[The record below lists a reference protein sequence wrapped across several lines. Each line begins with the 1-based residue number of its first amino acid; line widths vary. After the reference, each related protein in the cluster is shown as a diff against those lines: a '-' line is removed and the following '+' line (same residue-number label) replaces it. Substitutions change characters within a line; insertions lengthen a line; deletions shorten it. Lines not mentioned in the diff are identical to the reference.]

1 MIFKPSSL
9 PKLFFTY
16 ICPRFYGGAPAAP
29 SNTTSTSTVNQ
40 SPWQNPVYQ
49 ALMLGTADK
58 PGPATSMLNASRDQM
73 AQWNAVNKAG
83 LDPATQASLGS
94 WNPNVAGSTAAYT
107 NNLNA
112 ATGQYVPTANPNV
125 VANNSPIE
133 QNAAQG
139 GIMGLKGYAAGK
151 TAKQTAAALAKQIE
165 TLQKPVKGETAN
177 QAADRVNKIISLG
190 GEPNPANTSFLQ
202 NYTDAQANQWEGKI
216 DPKTGVE
223 APTPRGAGQS
233 SADYAK
239 YMDSIKEK
247 GYTSPDAPAGKAPY
261 SLTDTLKKVAYFDPT
276 TGESTLADFQAIQ
289 QKARDLGTP
298 DQYTKGTDAYNQAL
312 AATQALQAYSPENI
326 AADELTQ
333 YQMQGPSAVNAPTAG
348 TNQMAGPQSFLD
360 QGVAEAYMSPYMQ
373 NVVDIQKREADRAY
387 RQQGNELNA
396 QAVKS
401 GAFGG
406 SRQAIQQA
414 EAARNQNMLLNDIQA
429 KGQQEAYTSGMGQ
442 FNAAQGQQMQAGQ
455 ANLTTAQQTA
465 LANQAAQIQA
475 MMANQGMDYNTAV
488 QNLQA
493 QMGIQN
499 TQATQNLA
507 AQQANQSAGLQ
518 ANQQNLGTAQ
528 QLGNIG
534 QGLAGIGTAQNAAQL
549 ANLGAQGQVAQAEQN
564 LGQSYLDAQS
574 GNATSW
580 LNAPTAINAGAANVL
595 NAQPVSGGTTSTT
608 GTAAPAHWARG
619 GLIKNGKVSKGSKK

>member
-1 MIFKPSSL
+1 MIFKPSNL
-9 PKLFFTY
+9 HKLFFTY

-29 SNTTSTSTVNQ
+29 SNTTTTSTVNQ

-125 VANNSPIE
+125 VANRVANDSPIK
-133 QNAAQG
+133 QSAAQG
-139 GIMGLKGYAAGK
+139 GVMGLKGYA
-151 TAKQTAAALAKQIE
+151 
-165 TLQKPVKGETAN
+165 
-177 QAADRVNKIISLG
+177 SG
-190 GEPNPANTSFLQ
+190 G
-202 NYTDAQANQWEGKI
+202 
-216 DPKTGVE
+216 
-223 APTPRGAGQS
+223 
-233 SADYAK
+233 
-239 YMDSIKEK
+239 
-247 GYTSPDAPAGKAPY
+247 APY
-261 SLTDTLKKVAYFDPT
+261 SLTDALKKVAYFDPT
-276 TGESTLADFQAIQ
+276 TGQSTLPDFLAIQ
-289 QKARDLGTP
+289 KKASELGAP
-298 DQYTKGTDAYNQAL
+298 EQYAQGTDAYNQAL

-326 AADELTQ
+326 AAQQADVATMQGAAPTSADQLTQ
-333 YQMQGPSAVNAPTAG
+333 YQMQGPSAVNAPTAAASQMQGPASWLTPG
-348 TNQMAGPQSFLD
+348 TA
-360 QGVAEAYMSPYMQ
+360 AAYMDPYAQ
-373 NVVDIQKREADRAY
+373 NVIDQEKTQSNRDY
-387 RQQGNELNA
+387 QQQLNQLNA
-396 QAVKS
+396 QSVQA

-406 SRQAIQQA
+406 SRQAIQQS
-414 EAARNQNMLLNDIQA
+414 EAARNQLFNLANIENTGLSN
-429 KGQQEAYTSGMGQ
+429 AYTQGAAQ
-442 FNAAQGQQMQAGQ
+442 FNTAQGQGLQAGQ
-455 ANLTTAQQTA
+455 ANLTTAQQTT

-493 QMGIQN
+493 QMGIQGTQAGQDLQAALANQGVQQQTQTANMETQN
-499 TQATQNLA
+499 TANQQYATQNLA

-528 QLGNIG
+528 QLGSIG
-534 QGLAGIGTAQNAAQL
+534 QGLAGIGTAQNASQL
-549 ANLGAQGQVAQAEQN
+549 SNLGAQGQVAQAEQN

-595 NAQPVSGGTTSTT
+595 NAQPVSGGTTT
-608 GTAAPAHWARG
+608 GTTTTAPAHWARG

>member
-9 PKLFFTY
+9 HKLFFTY

-29 SNTTSTSTVNQ
+29 SNTTSTQTVNQ

-125 VANNSPIE
+125 VANKVANDSPIE
-133 QNAAQG
+133 QSAAQG
-139 GIMGLKGYAAGK
+139 GIMGLKGYASGGTSIADLTKKAEEYKKLVDSGKMLTSAQNTLLSNYNTYKSQIAAGIVDLD
-151 TAKQTAAALAKQIE
+151 ASGNPI
-165 TLQKPVKGETAN
+165 
-177 QAADRVNKIISLG
+177 
-190 GEPNPANTSFLQ
+190 PNVPQGATKAQ
-202 NYTDAQANQWEGKI
+202 TDAANAAFTEA
-216 DPKTGVE
+216 TGSQ
-223 APTPRGAGQS
+223 PT
-233 SADYAK
+233 
-239 YMDSIKEK
+239 
-247 GYTSPDAPAGKAPY
+247 TGKAPY

-276 TGESTLADFQAIQ
+276 TGQSTNADFLAIQ
-289 QKARDLGTP
+289 KKARELGAP
-298 DQYTKGTDAYNQAL
+298 EQYAQGTDAYNQAL
-312 AATQALQAYSPENI
+312 AATQALENYNPADISAQQADVATMQGAGPASANQ
-326 AADELTQ
+326 LTQ
-333 YQMQGPSAVNAPTAG
+333 YQMQGPNAVNAPTAG
-348 TNQMAGPQSFLD
+348 TNQMAGPQSWLD
-360 QGVAEAYMSPYMQ
+360 QGTAASYMSPYQQ
-373 NVVDIQKREADRAY
+373 NVTDIQKREADRAY
-387 RQQGNELNA
+387 RQQANELNA

-493 QMGIQN
+493 QMGIQD

-528 QLGNIG
+528 QLGSIG

>member
-1 MIFKPSSL
+1 MIFKPSNL
-9 PKLFFTY
+9 HKLFFTY

-29 SNTTSTSTVNQ
+29 SNTTTTSTVNQ

-125 VANNSPIE
+125 VANRVANDSPIK
-133 QNAAQG
+133 QSAAQG
-139 GIMGLKGYAAGK
+139 GVMGLKGYA
-151 TAKQTAAALAKQIE
+151 
-165 TLQKPVKGETAN
+165 
-177 QAADRVNKIISLG
+177 SG
-190 GEPNPANTSFLQ
+190 G
-202 NYTDAQANQWEGKI
+202 
-216 DPKTGVE
+216 
-223 APTPRGAGQS
+223 
-233 SADYAK
+233 
-239 YMDSIKEK
+239 
-247 GYTSPDAPAGKAPY
+247 APY
-261 SLTDTLKKVAYFDPT
+261 SLTDALKKVAYFDPT
-276 TGESTLADFQAIQ
+276 TGQSTLPDFLAIQ
-289 QKARDLGTP
+289 QKARELGNP
-298 DQYTKGTDAYNQAL
+298 DQYAQGTDAYNQAL

-326 AADELTQ
+326 AAQQADVATMQGAAPTSADQLTQ
-333 YQMQGPSAVNAPTAG
+333 YQMQGPSAVNAPTAAASQMQGPASWLTPG
-348 TNQMAGPQSFLD
+348 TA
-360 QGVAEAYMSPYMQ
+360 AAYMDPYAQ
-373 NVVDIQKREADRAY
+373 NVIDQEKTQSNRDY
-387 RQQGNELNA
+387 QQQLNQLNA
-396 QAVKS
+396 QSVQA

-406 SRQAIQQA
+406 SRQAIQQS
-414 EAARNQNMLLNDIQA
+414 EAARNQLFNLANIENTGLSN
-429 KGQQEAYTSGMGQ
+429 AYTQGAAQ
-442 FNAAQGQQMQAGQ
+442 FNTAQGQGLQAGQ
-455 ANLTTAQQTA
+455 ANLTTAQQTT
-465 LANQAAQIQA
+465 LANQQAQIQA

-493 QMGIQN
+493 QMGIQGTQAGQDLQAALANQGVQQQTQTANMAAQN
-499 TQATQNLA
+499 TANQQYATQNLA

-528 QLGNIG
+528 QLGSIG
-534 QGLAGIGTAQNAAQL
+534 QGLAGIGTAQNASQL
-549 ANLGAQGQVAQAEQN
+549 SNLGAQGQVAQAEQN

-595 NAQPVSGGTTSTT
+595 NAQPVSGGTTT
-608 GTAAPAHWARG
+608 GTTTTAPAHWARG

>member
-1 MIFKPSSL
+1 MIFKPSNL
-9 PKLFFTY
+9 HKLFFTY

-29 SNTTSTSTVNQ
+29 SNTTTTSTVNQ

-58 PGPATSMLNASRDQM
+58 PGPTTSMLNASRDQM

-112 ATGQYVPTANPNV
+112 ATGQYVPTANPNA
-125 VANNSPIE
+125 VANRVANDSPIK
-133 QNAAQG
+133 QSAAQG
-139 GIMGLKGYAAGK
+139 GVMGLKGYA
-151 TAKQTAAALAKQIE
+151 
-165 TLQKPVKGETAN
+165 
-177 QAADRVNKIISLG
+177 SG
-190 GEPNPANTSFLQ
+190 G
-202 NYTDAQANQWEGKI
+202 
-216 DPKTGVE
+216 
-223 APTPRGAGQS
+223 
-233 SADYAK
+233 
-239 YMDSIKEK
+239 
-247 GYTSPDAPAGKAPY
+247 APY
-261 SLTDTLKKVAYFDPT
+261 SLTDALKKVAYFDPT
-276 TGESTLADFQAIQ
+276 TGQSTLPDFLAIQ
-289 QKARDLGTP
+289 KTASELGAP
-298 DQYTKGTDAYNQAL
+298 EQYAQGTDAYNQAL

-326 AADELTQ
+326 AAQQADVATMQGAAPTSADQLNQ
-333 YQMQGPSAVNAPTAG
+333 YQMQGPGAVNAPTAAASQMQGPASWLTPG
-348 TNQMAGPQSFLD
+348 TA
-360 QGVAEAYMSPYMQ
+360 AAYMDPYAQ
-373 NVVDIQKREADRAY
+373 NVIDQEKTQSNRDY
-387 RQQGNELNA
+387 QQQLNQLNA
-396 QAVKS
+396 QSVQA

-406 SRQAIQQA
+406 SRQAIQQS
-414 EAARNQNMLLNDIQA
+414 EAARNQLFNLANIENTGLST
-429 KGQQEAYTSGMGQ
+429 AYTQGAAQ
-442 FNAAQGQQMQAGQ
+442 FNTAQGQGLQAGQ
-455 ANLTTAQQTA
+455 ANLDASQQTT

-493 QMGIQN
+493 QMGIQGTQAGQDLQAALANQGVQQQTQTANMAAQN
-499 TQATQNLA
+499 TANQQYATQNLA

-528 QLGNIG
+528 QLGSIG
-534 QGLAGIGTAQNAAQL
+534 QGLAGIGTAQNASQL
-549 ANLGAQGQVAQAEQN
+549 SNLGAQGQVAQAEQN

-595 NAQPVSGGTTSTT
+595 NAQPVSGGTTT
-608 GTAAPAHWARG
+608 GTTTTAPAHWARG

>member
-9 PKLFFTY
+9 HKLFFTY

-49 ALMLGTADK
+49 SLMLGTAAQ

-83 LDPATQASLGS
+83 LDPATQASLGA

-107 NNLNA
+107 NNLDA
-112 ATGQYVPTANPNV
+112 TTGQYVPTANPNAIANR
-125 VANNSPIE
+125 VANDSPIE
-133 QNAAQG
+133 QSAAQG
-139 GIMGLKGYAAGK
+139 GVMGLKGYA
-151 TAKQTAAALAKQIE
+151 
-165 TLQKPVKGETAN
+165 
-177 QAADRVNKIISLG
+177 SG
-190 GEPNPANTSFLQ
+190 G
-202 NYTDAQANQWEGKI
+202 
-216 DPKTGVE
+216 
-223 APTPRGAGQS
+223 
-233 SADYAK
+233 
-239 YMDSIKEK
+239 
-247 GYTSPDAPAGKAPY
+247 APY
-261 SLTDTLKKVAYFDPT
+261 SLTDALKRVAYFDPT
-276 TGESTLADFQAIQ
+276 TGKSTLPDFLAIQ
-289 QKARDLGTP
+289 KKARELGTP

-326 AADELTQ
+326 AAQQADVAMMQGAGPASANQLTQ
-333 YQMQGPSAVNAPTAG
+333 YQMQGPGAVNAPTAG
-348 TNQMAGPQSFLD
+348 TNQMAGPQSWLD
-360 QGVAEAYMSPYMQ
+360 QGTSEAYMSPYMQ

-429 KGQQEAYTSGMGQ
+429 KGQQEAYASGMGQ
-442 FNAAQGQQMQAGQ
+442 FNTAQNQQMQAGQ
-455 ANLTTAQQTA
+455 ANLTTAQQTT

-499 TQATQNLA
+499 TQAGQDLQAALANQGVQQQTQTANMAAQNIANQQYATQNLA

-518 ANQQNLGTAQ
+518 ANQQNLGTAA

-534 QGLAGIGTAQNAAQL
+534 QGLTGVGTAQNAAQI

-608 GTAAPAHWARG
+608 GTAAPPHWARG

>member
-1 MIFKPSSL
+1 
-9 PKLFFTY
+9 
-16 ICPRFYGGAPAAP
+16 
-29 SNTTSTSTVNQ
+29 
-40 SPWQNPVYQ
+40 
-49 ALMLGTADK
+49 
-58 PGPATSMLNASRDQM
+58 
-73 AQWNAVNKAG
+73 
-83 LDPATQASLGS
+83 
-94 WNPNVAGSTAAYT
+94 
-107 NNLNA
+107 
-112 ATGQYVPTANPNV
+112 
-125 VANNSPIE
+125 
-133 QNAAQG
+133 
-139 GIMGLKGYAAGK
+139 
-151 TAKQTAAALAKQIE
+151 
-165 TLQKPVKGETAN
+165 
-177 QAADRVNKIISLG
+177 
-190 GEPNPANTSFLQ
+190 
-202 NYTDAQANQWEGKI
+202 
-216 DPKTGVE
+216 
-223 APTPRGAGQS
+223 
-233 SADYAK
+233 
-239 YMDSIKEK
+239 
-247 GYTSPDAPAGKAPY
+247 
-261 SLTDTLKKVAYFDPT
+261 
-276 TGESTLADFQAIQ
+276 
-289 QKARDLGTP
+289 
-298 DQYTKGTDAYNQAL
+298 
-312 AATQALQAYSPENI
+312 
-326 AADELTQ
+326 
-333 YQMQGPSAVNAPTAG
+333 MQGPDAVNAPTAS
-348 TNQMAGPQSFLD
+348 TNQMAGPQSWLD
-360 QGVAEAYMSPYMQ
+360 QGTSEAYMSPYMQ

-429 KGQQEAYTSGMGQ
+429 KGQQEAYASGMGQ
-442 FNAAQGQQMQAGQ
+442 FNTAQNQQMQAGQ
-455 ANLTTAQQTA
+455 ANLTTAQQTT

-499 TQATQNLA
+499 TQAGQDLQAALANQGVQQQTQTANMAAQNMANQQYATQNLA

-518 ANQQNLGTAQ
+518 ANQQNLGAAS

-595 NAQPVSGGTTSTT
+595 NAQPVSGGTTSTV
-608 GTAAPAHWARG
+608 GTSAPASWNARG

>member
-9 PKLFFTY
+9 HKLFFTY

-29 SNTTSTSTVNQ
+29 SNTTTTSTVNQ

-58 PGPATSMLNASRDQM
+58 PGPTTSMLNASRDQM

-125 VANNSPIE
+125 VANRVANDSPIK
-133 QNAAQG
+133 QSAAQG
-139 GIMGLKGYAAGK
+139 GVMGLKGYA
-151 TAKQTAAALAKQIE
+151 
-165 TLQKPVKGETAN
+165 
-177 QAADRVNKIISLG
+177 SG
-190 GEPNPANTSFLQ
+190 G
-202 NYTDAQANQWEGKI
+202 
-216 DPKTGVE
+216 
-223 APTPRGAGQS
+223 
-233 SADYAK
+233 
-239 YMDSIKEK
+239 
-247 GYTSPDAPAGKAPY
+247 APY
-261 SLTDTLKKVAYFDPT
+261 SLTDALKKVAYFDPT
-276 TGESTLADFQAIQ
+276 TGQSTLPDFLAIQ
-289 QKARDLGTP
+289 QKARELGNP
-298 DQYTKGTDAYNQAL
+298 DQYAQGTDAYNQAL

-326 AADELTQ
+326 AAQQADVATMQGAAPTSADQLTQ
-333 YQMQGPSAVNAPTAG
+333 YQMQGPSAVNAPTAAASQMQGPASWLTPG
-348 TNQMAGPQSFLD
+348 TA
-360 QGVAEAYMSPYMQ
+360 AAYMDPYAQ
-373 NVVDIQKREADRAY
+373 NVIDQEKAQSNRDY
-387 RQQGNELNA
+387 QQQLNQLNA
-396 QAVKS
+396 QSVQA

-406 SRQAIQQA
+406 SRQAIQQS
-414 EAARNQNMLLNDIQA
+414 EAARNQLFNLANIENTGLSN
-429 KGQQEAYTSGMGQ
+429 AYTQGAAQ
-442 FNAAQGQQMQAGQ
+442 FNTAQGQGLQAGQ
-455 ANLTTAQQTA
+455 ANLTTAQQTT
-465 LANQAAQIQA
+465 LANQQAQIQA

-493 QMGIQN
+493 QMGIQGTQAGQDLQAALANQGVQQQTQTANMAAQN
-499 TQATQNLA
+499 TANQQYATQNLA

-528 QLGNIG
+528 QLGSIG
-534 QGLAGIGTAQNAAQL
+534 QGLAGIGTAQNASQL
-549 ANLGAQGQVAQAEQN
+549 SNLGAQGQVAQAEQN

-595 NAQPVSGGTTSTT
+595 NAQPVSGGTTT
-608 GTAAPAHWARG
+608 GTTTTAPAHWARG

>member
-9 PKLFFTY
+9 HKLFFTY

-73 AQWNAVNKAG
+73 AQWNAINKTG
-83 LDPATQASLGS
+83 LTPAAQASLGT
-94 WNPNVAGSTAAYT
+94 WNPAVSAGTSTIVDKVNQQTGKYDPIVNPALYQKD
-107 NNLNA
+107 
-112 ATGQYVPTANPNV
+112 ATGQYVPTTPAATAPV
-125 VANNSPIE
+125 PG
-133 QNAAQG
+133 AAQG
-139 GIMGLKGYAAGK
+139 GLMGIRGYKSGGAPINYGLMA
-151 TAKQTAAALAKQIE
+151 QQAAAAEAAK
-165 TLQKPVKGETAN
+165 VKA
-177 QAADRVNKIISLG
+177 AADEKERLAAI
-190 GEPNPANTSFLQ
+190 
-202 NYTDAQANQWEGKI
+202 
-216 DPKTGVE
+216 
-223 APTPRGAGQS
+223 
-233 SADYAK
+233 AK
-239 YMDSIKEK
+239 NS
-247 GYTSPDAPAGKAPY
+247 PY

-276 TGESTLADFQAIQ
+276 TGKSTLPDFLAIQ
-289 QKARDLGTP
+289 KKARELGTP
-298 DQYTKGTDAYNQAL
+298 DQYAKGTDAYNQAL

-326 AADELTQ
+326 AAQQADVATMQGAGPASADQLTQ
-333 YQMQGPSAVNAPTAG
+333 YQMQGPNAVNAPTAG
-348 TNQMAGPQSFLD
+348 TNQMAGPQSWLD
-360 QGVAEAYMSPYMQ
+360 QGTAASYMSPYQQ
-373 NVVDIQKREADRAY
+373 NVTDIQKREADRAY
-387 RQQGNELNA
+387 KQQANELNA

-429 KGQQEAYTSGMGQ
+429 KGSQDAYTSGMGQ

-455 ANLTTAQQTA
+455 ANLTTAQQTT

-499 TQATQNLA
+499 TQAGQDLQAALANQGVQQQTQTANMAAQNMANQQYATQNLA

-528 QLGNIG
+528 QLGTIG
-534 QGLAGIGTAQNAAQL
+534 QGLAGIGTAQNATQL

-580 LNAPTAINAGAANVL
+580 LNAPTAINAGTANVL
-595 NAQPVSGGTTSTT
+595 NAQPVAGGTTSTV
-608 GTAAPAHWARG
+608 GTTAPAHWARG
-619 GLIKNGKVSKGSKK
+619 GLIKNGKVSKVSKGSKK

>member
-9 PKLFFTY
+9 HKLFFTY

-83 LDPATQASLGS
+83 LDPATQASLGA

-107 NNLNA
+107 NNLDA
-112 ATGQYVPTANPNV
+112 TTGQYVPTANPNAIANR
-125 VANNSPIE
+125 VANDSPIE
-133 QNAAQG
+133 QSAAQG
-139 GIMGLKGYAAGK
+139 GVMGLKGYA
-151 TAKQTAAALAKQIE
+151 
-165 TLQKPVKGETAN
+165 
-177 QAADRVNKIISLG
+177 SG
-190 GEPNPANTSFLQ
+190 G
-202 NYTDAQANQWEGKI
+202 
-216 DPKTGVE
+216 
-223 APTPRGAGQS
+223 
-233 SADYAK
+233 
-239 YMDSIKEK
+239 
-247 GYTSPDAPAGKAPY
+247 APY
-261 SLTDTLKKVAYFDPT
+261 SLTDALKRVAYFDPT
-276 TGESTLADFQAIQ
+276 TGKSTLPDFLAIQ
-289 QKARDLGTP
+289 KKARELGTP

-326 AADELTQ
+326 AAQQADVAMMQGAGPASANQLTQ
-333 YQMQGPSAVNAPTAG
+333 YQMQGPGAVNAPTAG
-348 TNQMAGPQSFLD
+348 TNQMAGPQSWLD
-360 QGVAEAYMSPYMQ
+360 QGTSEAYMSPYMQ

-429 KGQQEAYTSGMGQ
+429 KGQQEAYASGMGQ
-442 FNAAQGQQMQAGQ
+442 FNTAQNQQMQAGQ
-455 ANLTTAQQTA
+455 ANLTTAQQTT

-499 TQATQNLA
+499 TQAGQDLQAALANQGVQQQTQTANMAAQNIANQQYATQNLA

-518 ANQQNLGTAQ
+518 ANQQNLGTAA

-534 QGLAGIGTAQNAAQL
+534 QGLTGVGTAQNAAQI

>member
-9 PKLFFTY
+9 HKLFFTY

-125 VANNSPIE
+125 VANRVANDSPIE
-133 QNAAQG
+133 QSAAQG
-139 GIMGLKGYAAGK
+139 GVMGLKGYA
-151 TAKQTAAALAKQIE
+151 
-165 TLQKPVKGETAN
+165 
-177 QAADRVNKIISLG
+177 SG
-190 GEPNPANTSFLQ
+190 G
-202 NYTDAQANQWEGKI
+202 
-216 DPKTGVE
+216 
-223 APTPRGAGQS
+223 
-233 SADYAK
+233 
-239 YMDSIKEK
+239 
-247 GYTSPDAPAGKAPY
+247 APY
-261 SLTDTLKKVAYFDPT
+261 SLTDALKRVAYFDPT
-276 TGESTLADFQAIQ
+276 TGKSTLSDFLAIQ
-289 QKARDLGTP
+289 KKARELGTP

-326 AADELTQ
+326 AAQQADVATMQGAGPASADQLTQ
-333 YQMQGPSAVNAPTAG
+333 YQMQGPNAVNAPTAG
-348 TNQMAGPQSFLD
+348 TNQMAGPQSWLD
-360 QGVAEAYMSPYMQ
+360 QGTAASYMSPYQQ
-373 NVVDIQKREADRAY
+373 NVTDIQKREADRAY

-499 TQATQNLA
+499 TQAGQDLQAALANQGVQQQTQTANMAAQNMANQQYATQNLA

-528 QLGNIG
+528 QLGSIG

>member
-9 PKLFFTY
+9 HKLFFTY

-29 SNTTSTSTVNQ
+29 ANTTSTSTVNQ

-49 ALMLGTADK
+49 ALMLGTAAQ

-83 LDPATQASLGS
+83 LDPATQASLGA

-112 ATGQYVPTANPNV
+112 ATGQYVPTANPNAIANR
-125 VANNSPIE
+125 VANDSPIE
-133 QNAAQG
+133 QSAAQG
-139 GIMGLKGYAAGK
+139 GVMGLKGYA
-151 TAKQTAAALAKQIE
+151 
-165 TLQKPVKGETAN
+165 
-177 QAADRVNKIISLG
+177 SG
-190 GEPNPANTSFLQ
+190 G
-202 NYTDAQANQWEGKI
+202 
-216 DPKTGVE
+216 
-223 APTPRGAGQS
+223 
-233 SADYAK
+233 
-239 YMDSIKEK
+239 
-247 GYTSPDAPAGKAPY
+247 APY
-261 SLTDTLKKVAYFDPT
+261 SLTDALKRVAYFDST
-276 TGESTLADFQAIQ
+276 TGKSTLPDFLAIQ
-289 QKARDLGTP
+289 KKARELGTP
-298 DQYTKGTDAYNQAL
+298 DQYTKGTDVYNQAL

-326 AADELTQ
+326 AAQQADVATMQGAAPTSANQLTQ

-360 QGVAEAYMSPYMQ
+360 QGVAASYMSPYMQ

-455 ANLTTAQQTA
+455 ANLTTAQQTT

-499 TQATQNLA
+499 TQAGQDLQAALANQGVQQQTQTANMAAQNMANQQYATQNLA

-528 QLGNIG
+528 QLGSIG

-549 ANLGAQGQVAQAEQN
+549 ANLGAQGQVTQAEQN

-580 LNAPTAINAGAANVL
+580 LNAPTAINAGVSNVL

>member
-9 PKLFFTY
+9 HKLFFTY

-49 ALMLGTADK
+49 SLMLGTAAQ

-83 LDPATQASLGS
+83 LDPATQASLGA

-107 NNLNA
+107 NNLDA
-112 ATGQYVPTANPNV
+112 TTGQYVPTANPNAIANR
-125 VANNSPIE
+125 VANDSPIE
-133 QNAAQG
+133 QSAAQG
-139 GIMGLKGYAAGK
+139 GVMGLKGYA
-151 TAKQTAAALAKQIE
+151 
-165 TLQKPVKGETAN
+165 
-177 QAADRVNKIISLG
+177 SG
-190 GEPNPANTSFLQ
+190 G
-202 NYTDAQANQWEGKI
+202 
-216 DPKTGVE
+216 
-223 APTPRGAGQS
+223 
-233 SADYAK
+233 
-239 YMDSIKEK
+239 
-247 GYTSPDAPAGKAPY
+247 APY
-261 SLTDTLKKVAYFDPT
+261 SLTDALKRVAYFDPT
-276 TGESTLADFQAIQ
+276 TGKSTLPDFLAIQ
-289 QKARDLGTP
+289 KKARELGTP

-326 AADELTQ
+326 AAQQADVAMMQGAGPASANQLTQ
-333 YQMQGPSAVNAPTAG
+333 YQMQGPGAVNAPTAG
-348 TNQMAGPQSFLD
+348 TNQMAGPQSWLD
-360 QGVAEAYMSPYMQ
+360 QGTSEAYMSPYMQ

-429 KGQQEAYTSGMGQ
+429 KGQQEAYASGMGQ
-442 FNAAQGQQMQAGQ
+442 FNTAQNQQMQAGQ
-455 ANLTTAQQTA
+455 ANLTTAQQTT

-499 TQATQNLA
+499 TQAGQDLQAALANQGVQQQTQTANMAAQNIANQQYATQNLA

-518 ANQQNLGTAQ
+518 ANQQNLGTAA

-534 QGLAGIGTAQNAAQL
+534 QGLTGVGTAQNAAQI

-595 NAQPVSGGTTSTT
+595 NAQPVSGGTTSTV
-608 GTAAPAHWARG
+608 GTTAPPHWARG

>member
-1 MIFKPSSL
+1 
-9 PKLFFTY
+9 
-16 ICPRFYGGAPAAP
+16 
-29 SNTTSTSTVNQ
+29 
-40 SPWQNPVYQ
+40 
-49 ALMLGTADK
+49 
-58 PGPATSMLNASRDQM
+58 
-73 AQWNAVNKAG
+73 
-83 LDPATQASLGS
+83 
-94 WNPNVAGSTAAYT
+94 
-107 NNLNA
+107 
-112 ATGQYVPTANPNV
+112 
-125 VANNSPIE
+125 
-133 QNAAQG
+133 
-139 GIMGLKGYAAGK
+139 
-151 TAKQTAAALAKQIE
+151 
-165 TLQKPVKGETAN
+165 
-177 QAADRVNKIISLG
+177 
-190 GEPNPANTSFLQ
+190 
-202 NYTDAQANQWEGKI
+202 
-216 DPKTGVE
+216 
-223 APTPRGAGQS
+223 
-233 SADYAK
+233 
-239 YMDSIKEK
+239 
-247 GYTSPDAPAGKAPY
+247 
-261 SLTDTLKKVAYFDPT
+261 
-276 TGESTLADFQAIQ
+276 
-289 QKARDLGTP
+289 
-298 DQYTKGTDAYNQAL
+298 
-312 AATQALQAYSPENI
+312 
-326 AADELTQ
+326 
-333 YQMQGPSAVNAPTAG
+333 MQGPSAVNAPTAD
-348 TNQMAGPQSFLD
+348 TNQMAGPQSWLD
-360 QGVAEAYMSPYMQ
+360 QGTSEAYMSPYMQ

-455 ANLTTAQQTA
+455 ANLTTAQQTT

-518 ANQQNLGTAQ
+518 ANQQNLGAAQ
-528 QLGNIG
+528 QLGGIG

-580 LNAPTAINAGAANVL
+580 LNAPTTINAGAANVL

>member
-1 MIFKPSSL
+1 MIFKPSNL
-9 PKLFFTY
+9 HKLFFTY

-83 LDPATQASLGS
+83 LDPATQASLGA

-107 NNLNA
+107 NNLDA
-112 ATGQYVPTANPNV
+112 TTGQYVPTANPNAIANR
-125 VANNSPIE
+125 VANDSPIE
-133 QNAAQG
+133 QSAAQG
-139 GIMGLKGYAAGK
+139 GVMGLKGYA
-151 TAKQTAAALAKQIE
+151 
-165 TLQKPVKGETAN
+165 
-177 QAADRVNKIISLG
+177 SG
-190 GEPNPANTSFLQ
+190 G
-202 NYTDAQANQWEGKI
+202 
-216 DPKTGVE
+216 
-223 APTPRGAGQS
+223 
-233 SADYAK
+233 
-239 YMDSIKEK
+239 
-247 GYTSPDAPAGKAPY
+247 APY
-261 SLTDTLKKVAYFDPT
+261 SLTDALKRVAYFDPT
-276 TGESTLADFQAIQ
+276 TGKSTLPDFLAIQ
-289 QKARDLGTP
+289 KKARELGTP

-326 AADELTQ
+326 AAQQADVAMMQGAGPASANQLTQ
-333 YQMQGPSAVNAPTAG
+333 YQMQGPGAVNAPTAG
-348 TNQMAGPQSFLD
+348 TNQMAGPQSWLD
-360 QGVAEAYMSPYMQ
+360 QGTSEAYMSPYMQ

-429 KGQQEAYTSGMGQ
+429 KGQQEAYASGMGQ
-442 FNAAQGQQMQAGQ
+442 FNTAQNQQMQAGQ
-455 ANLTTAQQTA
+455 ANLTTAQQTT

-499 TQATQNLA
+499 TQAGQDLQAALANQGVQQQTQTANMAAQNIANQQYATQNLA

-518 ANQQNLGTAQ
+518 ANQQNLGTAA

-534 QGLAGIGTAQNAAQL
+534 QGLTGVGTAQNAAQI

-595 NAQPVSGGTTSTT
+595 NAQPVSGGTTSTV
-608 GTAAPAHWARG
+608 GTTAPPHWARG

>member
-9 PKLFFTY
+9 HKLFFTY

-29 SNTTSTSTVNQ
+29 ANTTSTSTVNQ

-49 ALMLGTADK
+49 ALMLGSADK

-83 LDPATQASLGS
+83 LDPATQASLGA

-112 ATGQYVPTANPNV
+112 ATGQYVPTANPNAIANR
-125 VANNSPIE
+125 VANDSPIE
-133 QNAAQG
+133 QSAAQG
-139 GIMGLKGYAAGK
+139 GVMGLKGYA
-151 TAKQTAAALAKQIE
+151 
-165 TLQKPVKGETAN
+165 
-177 QAADRVNKIISLG
+177 SG
-190 GEPNPANTSFLQ
+190 G
-202 NYTDAQANQWEGKI
+202 
-216 DPKTGVE
+216 
-223 APTPRGAGQS
+223 
-233 SADYAK
+233 
-239 YMDSIKEK
+239 
-247 GYTSPDAPAGKAPY
+247 APY
-261 SLTDTLKKVAYFDPT
+261 SLTDALKRVAYFDST
-276 TGESTLADFQAIQ
+276 TGKSTLPDFLAIQ
-289 QKARDLGTP
+289 KKARELGTP
-298 DQYTKGTDAYNQAL
+298 DQYTKGTDVYNQAL

-326 AADELTQ
+326 AAQQADVATMQGAAPTSANQLTQ

-360 QGVAEAYMSPYMQ
+360 QGVAASYMSPYMQ

-455 ANLTTAQQTA
+455 ANLTTAQQTT

-499 TQATQNLA
+499 TQAGQDLQAALANQGVQQQTQTANMAAQNMANQQYATQNLA

-528 QLGNIG
+528 QLGSIG

-549 ANLGAQGQVAQAEQN
+549 ANLGAQGQVTQAEQN

-580 LNAPTAINAGAANVL
+580 LNAPTAINAGVSNVL

-619 GLIKNGKVSKGSKK
+619 GLIKNGKVSKGGKK

>member
-9 PKLFFTY
+9 HKLFFTY
-16 ICPRFYGGAPAAP
+16 VCPTFYGSPPAAP

-83 LDPATQASLGS
+83 LDPATQASLGA

-107 NNLNA
+107 NNLDA
-112 ATGQYVPTANPNV
+112 TTGQYVPTANPNAIANR
-125 VANNSPIE
+125 VANDSPIE
-133 QNAAQG
+133 QSAAQG
-139 GIMGLKGYAAGK
+139 GVMGLKGYA
-151 TAKQTAAALAKQIE
+151 
-165 TLQKPVKGETAN
+165 
-177 QAADRVNKIISLG
+177 SG
-190 GEPNPANTSFLQ
+190 G
-202 NYTDAQANQWEGKI
+202 
-216 DPKTGVE
+216 
-223 APTPRGAGQS
+223 
-233 SADYAK
+233 
-239 YMDSIKEK
+239 
-247 GYTSPDAPAGKAPY
+247 APY
-261 SLTDTLKKVAYFDPT
+261 SLTDALKRVAYFDPT
-276 TGESTLADFQAIQ
+276 TGKSTLPDFLAIQ
-289 QKARDLGTP
+289 KKARELGTP

-326 AADELTQ
+326 AAQQADVAMMQGAGPASANQLTQ
-333 YQMQGPSAVNAPTAG
+333 YQMQGPGAVNAPTAG
-348 TNQMAGPQSFLD
+348 TNQMAGPQSWLD
-360 QGVAEAYMSPYMQ
+360 QGTSEAYMSPYMQ

-429 KGQQEAYTSGMGQ
+429 KGQQEAYASGMGQ
-442 FNAAQGQQMQAGQ
+442 FNTAQNQQMQAGQ
-455 ANLTTAQQTA
+455 ANLTTAQQTT

-499 TQATQNLA
+499 TQAGQDLQAALANQGVQQQTQTANMAAQNIANQQYATQNLA

-518 ANQQNLGTAQ
+518 ANQQNLGTAA

-534 QGLAGIGTAQNAAQL
+534 QGLTGVGTAQNAAQI

-595 NAQPVSGGTTSTT
+595 NAQPVSGGTTSTV
-608 GTAAPAHWARG
+608 GTTAPPHWARG